1 MTIFSEAFLAYVP
14 YIALVTRAWL
24 GGNMMIQG
32 YPKIRNMKK
41 TVEEMK
47 QAAGIPPI
55 ATYVAIILEIF
66 GGIFL
71 IIGLFVPIVGLF
83 FAIFMIGNI
92 IMKKTKTKATYIAEP
107 SNPSYEIDIT
117 YLILSLSLV
126 VLGAGALSID
136 SFIGLPY
143 NL

>member
-1 MTIFSEAFLAYVP
+1 MTNLSEAFLAYVP
-14 YIALVTRAWL
+14 YIAFVTRVWL
-24 GGNMMIQG
+24 GGNMMIHG

-41 TVEEMK
+41 TAEEMK
-47 QAAGIPPI
+47 QAVGIPAI
-55 ATYVAIILEIF
+55 ATYVATILEIF

-71 IIGLFVPIVGLF
+71 IIGLFVPLVALF

-92 IMKKTKTKATYIAEP
+92 IMKKTKTKATYIAQP

-136 SFIGLPY
+136 SFIGLP
-143 NL
+143 

>member
-1 MTIFSEAFLAYVP
+1 MTNLSEAFLAYVP
-14 YIALVTRAWL
+14 YIALVTRVWL
-24 GGNMMIQG
+24 GGNMMIHG

-41 TVEEMK
+41 TAEEMK
-47 QAAGIPPI
+47 QAVGIPAI
-55 ATYVAIILEIF
+55 ATYLAIILEFF

-71 IIGLFVPIVGLF
+71 IIGLIVPLVGLF
-83 FAIFMIGNI
+83 FAIFMIANI
-92 IMKKTKTKATYIAEP
+92 IMKKTKTKATYIAQP

-136 SFIGLPY
+136 SFIGLP
-143 NL
+143 

>member
-1 MTIFSEAFLAYVP
+1 MTNLSEAFLAYVP
-14 YIALVTRAWL
+14 YIALVTRVWL
-24 GGNMMIQG
+24 GGNMMIHG

-41 TVEEMK
+41 TAEEMK
-47 QAAGIPPI
+47 QAVGIPAI
-55 ATYVAIILEIF
+55 ATYVATILELF

-71 IIGLFVPIVGLF
+71 IIGLIVPIMGLF
-83 FAIFMIGNI
+83 FAIFMIANI
-92 IMKKTKTKATYIAEP
+92 IMKKTKMKAAYIAQP

-136 SFIGLPY
+136 SFIGLP
-143 NL
+143 

>member
-1 MTIFSEAFLAYVP
+1 MTNLSEAFLAYVP
-14 YIALVTRAWL
+14 YIALVTRVWL
-24 GGNMMIQG
+24 GGNMMIHG

-41 TVEEMK
+41 TAEEMK
-47 QAAGIPPI
+47 QAVGIPTI
-55 ATYVAIILEIF
+55 ATYVATILEIF

-71 IIGLFVPIVGLF
+71 IIGLIVPLMGLF
-83 FAIFMIGNI
+83 FAIFMIANI
-92 IMKKTKTKATYIAEP
+92 IMKKTKTKATYIAQP

-136 SFIGLPY
+136 SFIGLP
-143 NL
+143 

>member
-1 MTIFSEAFLAYVP
+1 MTNLSEAFLAYVP
-14 YIALVTRAWL
+14 YIALVTRVWL
-24 GGNMMIQG
+24 GGNMMIHG

-41 TVEEMK
+41 TAEEMK
-47 QAAGIPPI
+47 QVVGIPAI
-55 ATYVAIILEIF
+55 ATYLAIILEFF

-71 IIGLFVPIVGLF
+71 IIGLIVPIVGLF
-83 FAIFMIGNI
+83 FAIFMIANI
-92 IMKKTKTKATYIAEP
+92 IMKKTKMKATYIALP

-136 SFIGLPY
+136 SFIGLP
-143 NL
+143 

>member
-1 MTIFSEAFLAYVP
+1 MTNLSEAFLAYVP
-14 YIALVTRAWL
+14 YIALVTRVWL
-24 GGNMMIQG
+24 GGNMMIHG

-41 TVEEMK
+41 TAEEMK
-47 QAAGIPPI
+47 QAVGIPAI
-55 ATYVAIILEIF
+55 ATYLAIILEFF

-71 IIGLFVPIVGLF
+71 IIGLIVPIVGLF
-83 FAIFMIGNI
+83 FAIFMIANI
-92 IMKKTKTKATYIAEP
+92 IMKKTKMKATYITQP

-136 SFIGLPY
+136 SFIGLP
-143 NL
+143 

>member
-1 MTIFSEAFLAYVP
+1 
-14 YIALVTRAWL
+14 VTRVWL
-24 GGNMMIQG
+24 GGNMMIHG

-41 TVEEMK
+41 TAEEMK
-47 QAAGIPPI
+47 QAVGIPAI
-55 ATYVAIILEIF
+55 ATYLAIILEFF

-71 IIGLFVPIVGLF
+71 IIGLIVPIVGLF
-83 FAIFMIGNI
+83 FAIFMIANI
-92 IMKKTKTKATYIAEP
+92 IMKKTKMKATYITQP

-136 SFIGLPY
+136 SFIGLP
-143 NL
+143 

>member
-1 MTIFSEAFLAYVP
+1 MTNLSEAFLAYVP
-14 YIALVTRAWL
+14 YIALVTRVWL
-24 GGNMMIQG
+24 GGNMMIHG

-41 TVEEMK
+41 TAEEMK
-47 QAAGIPPI
+47 QAVGIPAI
-55 ATYVAIILEIF
+55 ATYVATILEIF

-71 IIGLFVPIVGLF
+71 IIGLFVPLVGLF

-92 IMKKTKTKATYIAEP
+92 IMKKTKTKATYIAQP

-136 SFIGLPY
+136 SFIGLP
-143 NL
+143 